1 MCEFLRE
8 KSGKL
13 GTKEME
19 EESIVYVDVS
29 YVRRSLDFYL
39 TSSGYFSVWV
49 WSSEQRSLGINVK
62 FYTIFCY
69 LGDNIIYRENID
81 KQKRQ
86 CKI

>member
-1 MCEFLRE
+1 MLVSERA
-8 KSGKL
+8 KWKTGDQ
-13 GTKEME
+13 TEME

-29 YVRRSLDFYL
+29 YVRCSLDFYL

-69 LGDNIIYRENID
+69 LGDNIIHRE
-81 KQKRQ
+81 K
-86 CKI
+86 